1 MKRLKRV
8 RWTVQDIKEWIVSYL
23 VILIIPIVICSVFFL
38 YTYFVIWEET
48 RDSNTAAMQLIA
60 SELDTIFEEAK
71 LLEYSIQNN
80 RTVKETAKIS
90 MPLNADKRFLLSK
103 AGKEVTSYIGS
114 KKWINSWYV
123 FLTES
128 EMCLIPSE
136 GYLGAY
142 VTFDELYKR
151 FGQNCGLSKED
162 WKVILKQ
169 QNKREILY
177 NSNSRTF
184 SYITSLPIRSSLVTM
199 NIIFEFNSDYV
210 QKTLSHLDYMKNSGI
225 ILTDGDNRVLTS
237 RNMGDIDIEMLSE
250 QIHADAGYQ
259 TAFINKEKV
268 MVSCVESKH
277 IGLKMFSIIPYEEF
291 WKKAYESLSSFL
303 LALFL
308 CILSGT
314 GVAYFFSIGKQQ
326 TWGKFKRIV
335 SRKLENNTESLR
347 FRNKEVATA
356 IENIV
361 QEYDTMQK
369 QLTSVD
375 SMKKELLLTA
385 TLKGRIRTEEVERV
399 FEKNGVPFEIG
410 NYVVILFNLS
420 RFDNFYDVGVQDS
433 SMKDLVKIKQAV
445 LSVIQTLTEKEFD
458 CEILNLEEK
467 IVCIV
472 DFGSLDKEECY
483 DQVAELA
490 EKAMINAFEKLNVFQ
505 AISIS
510 DVHKHVFSLQNA
522 YSEASRTMEYQMSG
536 EEPLIMNYMEM
547 VKKTQ
552 MSYLY
557 SLENETALI
566 HWIYAGKKDA
576 ALQLFE
582 EIYEKNVINVN
593 GSEDLRRCLM
603 WNLTASVLRAENE
616 LADKT
621 TLPDMQNLLENI
633 RSKITLHEA
642 KEILVQRISQI
653 CDEVARVK
661 GKKGDILAGQLKEYI
676 EEHFED
682 PNLNNREIAEYFH
695 MNISY
700 LSTFF
705 KEKTGMSPLTY
716 IHKVRLENAKEL
728 LLNTELTLEEISAKV
743 GCNNCVTLNRLF
755 KKSEGITPAVYK
767 KKYRK

>member
-314 GVAYFFSIGKQQ
+314 GVAYFFSIGKQK

-369 QLTSVD
+369 QLNSVD
-375 SMKKELLLTA
+375 GMKKELLVIA
-385 TLKGRIRTEEVERV
+385 ALKGRIRAEEVEHV
-399 FEKNGVPFEIG
+399 FEKNNVSYEIG

-420 RFDNFYDVGVQDS
+420 RFDNFYNVGVQDQS
-433 SMKDLVKIKQAV
+433 SKELAVIKDSV
-445 LSVIQTLTEKEFD
+445 LAIIQTLTEKATG
-458 CEILNLEEK
+458 CETLNLDEK

-472 DFGSLDKEECY
+472 DFGPLDKEECY
-483 DQVAELA
+483 EQVTHLA
-490 EKAMINAFEKLNVFQ
+490 EKAMSDASDELNVFQ

-510 DVHKHVFSLQNA
+510 DIHKHVFSLQNA
-522 YSEASRTMEYQMSG
+522 YSEASRTMEYQLSG
-536 EEPLIMNYMEM
+536 EEPLIMNYLEM

-566 HWIYAGKKDA
+566 HWIYAGRKEA

-616 LADKT
+616 LADKI

-633 RSKITLHEA
+633 RTKITLHEA

-653 CDEVARVK
+653 CDEVIRSK

-676 EEHFED
+676 EEHFD
-682 PNLNNREIAEYFH
+682 DQNLNNREIAEYFH

-705 KEKTGMSPLTY
+705 KEKTGMSPLAY
-716 IHKVRLENAKEL
+716 VHKVRLENAKEL

-743 GCNNCVTLNRLF
+743 GCNNSVTLNRLF
-755 KKSEGITPAVYK
+755 KKYEGITPAVYK
-767 KKYRK
+767 KKNRK

>member
-1 MKRLKRV
+1 MKHIKRV
-8 RWTVQDIKEWIVSYL
+8 RWSVQDIKEWIIPYL
-23 VILIIPIVICSVFFL
+23 VILIIPIIICSVFFL

-60 SELDTIFEEAK
+60 SELDTAFEEAK
-71 LLEYSIQNN
+71 LLEYNIQNN
-80 RTVKETAKIS
+80 ATVKEAAKIS
-90 MPLNADKRFLLSK
+90 MPLDADKRFLLSK
-103 AGKEVTSYIGS
+103 ASKEVKSCIGS
-114 KKWINSWYV
+114 KEWINSWYV
-123 FLTES
+123 FLTKS

-142 VTFDELYKR
+142 VTYNEFHKR
-151 FGQNCGLSKED
+151 FGEHCGFSNEN
-162 WKVILKQ
+162 WKVLLKE
-169 QNKREILY
+169 QNERNILY
-177 NSNSRTF
+177 NDTSKTF
-184 SYITSLPIRSSLVTM
+184 SYISSLPMRSSFVTM
-199 NIIFEFNSDYV
+199 NIVFEFNNDYI
-210 QKTLSHLDYMKNSGI
+210 QKILSHLDYMKNSGI
-225 ILTDGDNRVLTS
+225 ILTDKENRVLSS

-250 QIHADAGYQ
+250 QIHTDDGYQ
-259 TAFINKEKV
+259 TAFLNKEKV
-268 MVSCVESKH
+268 MVSCIESKH

-314 GVAYFFSIGKQQ
+314 GVAYFFSIGKQK

-361 QEYDTMQK
+361 QEYDAMQK
-369 QLTSVD
+369 QLNSVD
-375 SMKKELLLTA
+375 GMKKELLVIA
-385 TLKGRIRTEEVERV
+385 ALKGRIRAEEVEHV
-399 FEKNGVPFEIG
+399 FEKNNVSYEIG

-420 RFDNFYDVGVQDS
+420 RFDNFYNVGVQNQSSKELAVIKDS
-433 SMKDLVKIKQAV
+433 V
-445 LSVIQTLTEKEFD
+445 LAIIQTLTEKATG
-458 CEILNLEEK
+458 CETLNLDEK

-483 DQVAELA
+483 EQVTHLA
-490 EKAMINAFEKLNVFQ
+490 EKAMSDASDELNVFQ

-510 DVHKHVFSLQNA
+510 DIHKHVFSLQNA
-522 YSEASRTMEYQMSG
+522 YSEASRTMEYQLSG
-536 EEPLIMNYMEM
+536 EEPLIMNYLEM

-566 HWIYAGKKDA
+566 HWIYAGRKEA

-616 LADKT
+616 LADKI

-633 RSKITLHEA
+633 RTKITLHEA

-653 CDEVARVK
+653 CDEVIRSK
-661 GKKGDILAGQLKEYI
+661 GKKGDILAGQLKQYI
-676 EEHFED
+676 EEHFDD

-705 KEKTGMSPLTY
+705 KENTGMSPLAY
-716 IHKVRLENAKEL
+716 IHKIRLNNAKEL
-728 LLNTELTLEEISAKV
+728 LFNTELTLEEISSRV
-743 GCNNCVTLNRLF
+743 GCNNSVTLNRLF
-755 KKSEGITPAVYK
+755 KKYEGITPAVYK
-767 KKYRK
+767 KNNRK

>member
-1 MKRLKRV
+1 MKHTKRV
-8 RWTVQDIKEWIVSYL
+8 RWTVQDIKEWIIPYL
-23 VILIIPIVICSVFFL
+23 VILIIPIIICSVFFL

-60 SELDTIFEEAK
+60 SELDTAFEEAK
-71 LLEYSIQNN
+71 LLEYNIQNN
-80 RTVKETAKIS
+80 ATVKEAAKIT

-103 AGKEVTSYIGS
+103 ASKEVQSYIGN
-114 KKWINSWYV
+114 KEWINSWYV
-123 FLTES
+123 FLTKS
-128 EMCLIPSE
+128 EVCLIPSE
-136 GYLGAY
+136 GFSGAY
-142 VTFDELYKR
+142 VTYNEFHRR
-151 FGQNCGLSKED
+151 FGEHCGYSDENWKILLKGQNERD
-162 WKVILKQ
+162 
-169 QNKREILY
+169 ILY
-177 NSNSRTF
+177 NDSSKTF
-184 SYITSLPIRSSLVTM
+184 SYISSLPMRSSFVTM
-199 NIIFEFNSDYV
+199 NIILEFNHDYI
-210 QKTLSHLDYMKNSGI
+210 QKILSHLDYMKNSGI

-237 RNMGDIDIEMLSE
+237 RNMGDIDIKKLTE
-250 QIHADAGYQ
+250 QVNADHGYQ
-259 TAFINKEKV
+259 TAFINDEKV
-268 MVSCVESKH
+268 MVSCVESKY
-277 IGLKMFSIIPYEEF
+277 IDLKIFSIIPYEEF

-303 LALFL
+303 FALFL
-308 CILSGT
+308 CILCGT
-314 GVAYFFSIGKQQ
+314 GVAYFFSIGKQK

-335 SRKLENNTESLR
+335 SRKLENNTESIR

-375 SMKKELLLTA
+375 SMKKELLVTA
-385 TLKGRIRTEEVERV
+385 ALRGRIRAEEVERV
-399 FEKNGVPFEIG
+399 FEKNGISYEIG

-420 RFDNFYDVGVQDS
+420 RFDNFYDVEVQDS
-433 SMKDLVKIKQAV
+433 TMKDLVKIKQAV
-445 LSVIQTLTEKEFD
+445 LSVIQTLTENEFD
-458 CEILNLEEK
+458 CEILNLDEK

-483 DQVAELA
+483 KQVMELS
-490 EKAMINAFEKLNVFQ
+490 ENAMINAFNKLNVFQ

-522 YSEASRTMEYQMSG
+522 FSEASRTMEYQMSG
-536 EEPLIMNYMEM
+536 EEPIIMNYMEM

-593 GSEDLRRCLM
+593 GSEDLRRCLI

-616 LADKT
+616 LADKAS
-621 TLPDMQNLLENI
+621 LPDMQNLLDNI

-653 CDEVARVK
+653 CDEVTRVK

-682 PNLNNREIAEYFH
+682 PNLSNREIAEYFH

-716 IHKVRLENAKEL
+716 IHTVRLENAKEL
-728 LLNTELTLEEISAKV
+728 LLNTELTLEEISSRV
-743 GCNNCVTLNRLF
+743 GCNNSVTLNRLF
-755 KKSEGITPAVYK
+755 KKYEGITPAVYK
-767 KKYRK
+767 KKNRK